1 MPRRWPEFPSPTA
14 GSGAN
19 GPTCQRPRRFRA
31 ARDLGGEAPQSPL
44 AARFG
49 AGSSMATDGS
59 IAGRGCPLTPR
70 QGGGSPRQ
78 RPSAGAVL
86 TRRQSATRARD
97 GRTLVRC
104 WWLLLEISALGR
116 AETASGG
123 SRDTRT
129 TRLWRR
135 RLTPLG
141 STGAAPGCLP
151 CFGPS
156 WLKNGLVNFSDCRV
170 HVK

>member
-1 MPRRWPEFPSPTA
+1 MPRGWPEFPSPTA

-19 GPTCQRPRRFRA
+19 GPTCQRPRWFRA

-70 QGGGSPRQ
+70 QGYGSPRQ
-78 RPSAGAVL
+78 RPRAGAVL
-86 TRRQSATRARD
+86 TRRQSATGARD
-97 GRTLVRC
+97 GQTLVRC

-123 SRDTRT
+123 SRDT
-129 TRLWRR
+129 
-135 RLTPLG
+135 
-141 STGAAPGCLP
+141 
-151 CFGPS
+151 
-156 WLKNGLVNFSDCRV
+156 
-170 HVK
+170 